1 MAKETSKNI
10 EEEIDLLAL
19 FESLWKERVL
29 IVVISVII
37 TLFGLG
43 STFVIPPTY
52 EAEVKLLPPSIL
64 DIVEL
69 KKFDAHENEPRNK
82 PTPTEIFTE
91 FLGTLKSKQLQQKFL
106 EQEGVMKYLFEKD
119 ITQVKALDLFDRMIG
134 IHESNI
140 KTNGFSFKMQFK
152 DADLATK
159 FANQFIENGINEYRL
174 YLTNLFNL
182 EKDYKIKELELKKK
196 SLINSNTLSLNSEIS
211 KLKQAYVI
219 AEKLNIIEPPE
230 STEKNFKSFNYH
242 TEEMRYFYSQGT
254 RALNLEIE
262 TLNKNKEEVFP
273 EGLAQINSKLKF
285 MNSLSFDATKF
296 SPVKIDLP
304 AEYSVE
310 IKPKR
315 SLILIVSAFVGG
327 FLAITFVLARKWVR
341 NLRLHT

>member
-140 KTNGFSFKMQFK
+140 KTNGFLRKKNNKLLLIIVGNSFDYKEIKKKDIDIYYINKITKKMNFK
-152 DADLATK
+152 FLRNYKSILVLEPYFGNVLERKIKKNLKGMNNILTISYEDSIIHKYGNKDEQDNFLK
-159 FANQFIENGINEYRL
+159 FDKKSIMKNINE
-174 YLTNLFNL
+174 
-182 EKDYKIKELELKKK
+182 
-196 SLINSNTLSLNSEIS
+196 
-211 KLKQAYVI
+211 
-219 AEKLNIIEPPE
+219 
-230 STEKNFKSFNYH
+230 
-242 TEEMRYFYSQGT
+242 
-254 RALNLEIE
+254 
-262 TLNKNKEEVFP
+262 
-273 EGLAQINSKLKF
+273 
-285 MNSLSFDATKF
+285 F
-296 SPVKIDLP
+296 S
-304 AEYSVE
+304 
-310 IKPKR
+310 
-315 SLILIVSAFVGG
+315 
-327 FLAITFVLARKWVR
+327 
-341 NLRLHT
+341 